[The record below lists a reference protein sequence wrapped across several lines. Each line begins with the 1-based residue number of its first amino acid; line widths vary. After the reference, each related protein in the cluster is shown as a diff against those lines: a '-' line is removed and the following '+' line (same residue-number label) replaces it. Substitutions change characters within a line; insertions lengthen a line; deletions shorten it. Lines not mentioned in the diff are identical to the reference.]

1 MVSVSSVNFKMS
13 SILSTGESP
22 GKMYALATVLTVLA
36 IAAVVLRVH
45 ARRMIKSGLAWDDFL
60 VVIALVRLYLLATSN
75 DGNSNSET
83 DR

>member
-1 MVSVSSVNFKMS
+1 MS

-36 IAAVVLRVH
+36 IAAVILRIH

-60 VVIALVRLYLLATSN
+60 VVIALVRLYLLATGIRN
-75 DGNSNSET
+75 RD
-83 DR
+83 